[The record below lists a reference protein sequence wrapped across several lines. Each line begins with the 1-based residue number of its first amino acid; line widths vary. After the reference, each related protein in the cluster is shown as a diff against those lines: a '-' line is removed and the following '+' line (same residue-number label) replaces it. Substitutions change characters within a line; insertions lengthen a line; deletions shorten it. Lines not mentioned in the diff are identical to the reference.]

1 MSYRPFVP
9 GGECRSGVLI
19 QPLQEDLQTPAELL
33 DRRDGAA
40 LRSLPA
46 APVGVGE
53 HMSDEVRNGITLE
66 DIARAARVSRAT
78 ASRALTGAGA
88 RVVLAV
94 SGPPRSRPPC
104 GAASRRSGSGPPTCR
119 PSRHSRPRPPGVSI
133 ATAAA
138 TAVLA
143 GAPVPP
149 ETWYRCELV
158 TRESA

>member
-40 LRSLPA
+40 

-53 HMSDEVRNGITLE
+53 HMSDEVRGWDHPRGHRACRAGLPGHRVPRAHRRRHAGGPRRLGAAEVPAALRGRVASTGIGSA
-66 DIARAARVSRAT
+66 DVPSFP
-78 ASRALTGAGA
+78 ALTTA
-88 RVVLAV
+88 
-94 SGPPRSRPPC
+94 
-104 GAASRRSGSGPPTCR
+104 T
-119 PSRHSRPRPPGVSI
+119 HPGVSI

-149 ETWYRCELV
+149 ETWYRCELM